1 MVFAFLESQKYKTAK
16 VVQGDVDPSQK
27 EADVTPARVGR
38 GCLKG
43 IRMLHLRRR
52 FYKCKFAGAI
62 LTMVSRTIAANECDR
77 LSPCA
82 SISNFRSCVG
92 GAEQAR
98 FCSGAVR
105 FPRRVR

>member
-1 MVFAFLESQKYKTAK
+1 MVFAFWESQKYKTAK
-16 VVQGDVDPSQK
+16 VVLGDVDPSQK

-62 LTMVSRTIAANECDR
+62 LTMVSRTIADNECDR
-77 LSPCA
+77 RSTCE
-82 SISNFRSCVG
+82 SISNCG
-92 GAEQAR
+92 CCIGEAETAR
-98 FCSGAVR
+98 F
-105 FPRRVR
+105 